1 MSDSVQAEH
10 RAERFSHALYGLIII
25 TAVLVA
31 EQQHVVDATD
41 ALGLLV
47 GTAVVL
53 LLVHTYT
60 AVMAVRLVEGHRL
73 GGLGRRLVVLDNAP
87 VLAGVVLPVVAF
99 ILAEAGVLTV
109 SAAFTIS
116 IVFCLLTLAGLG
128 FYEGQV
134 NGLGWSRSTI
144 SAAAA
149 GGIGLVMVLVEA
161 AFD

>member
-10 RAERFSHALYGLIII
+10 RAERFAHALYGLIII

-31 EQQHVVDATD
+31 EQQHVADATD

-73 GGLGRRLVVLDNAP
+73 GGHGRRLVALDNAP

-99 ILAEAGVLTV
+99 ILAEAGVLTL
-109 SAAFTIS
+109 SAAFRIS

-128 FYEGQV
+128 FHEGQV